1 MLGPEGLI
9 KSSGPCELLGLP
21 VTHIAFILTF
31 HMRAREGPVTG
42 DIPPFVPRINGKER
56 VSSHPS
62 PEGCTS
68 LVQRLHWLWRGY
80 VLIPGPAIGQGSL
93 HNSQT
98 EAKE

>member
-1 MLGPEGLI
+1 MLGPDGLI
-9 KSSGPCELLGLP
+9 KSSRPCELLGLP
-21 VTHIAFILTF
+21 VTHIAFILT

-42 DIPPFVPRINGKER
+42 DIPPFVSRINGKER
-56 VSSHPS
+56 VSSHPR

-68 LVQRLHWLWRGY
+68 LIALHWLWHGY
-80 VLIPGPAIGQGSL
+80 MLIPGPEVGQGSL